1 MTTLLAELRQTCSAC
16 PSQWEGRTED
26 GLDLYVRYR
35 WGWLTWGFGEGMDN
49 AIDACLAQSGV
60 QLGDALDGELST
72 FKMLR
77 ALGLKV
83 AS

>member
-1 MTTLLAELRQTCSAC
+1 MSTHLTQLRQTCSAC

-35 WGWLTWGFGEGMDN
+35 WGQLTWGFGEGMDN
-49 AIDACLAQSGV
+49 AVDACLGTPGV

-72 FKMLR
+72 HKMLR
-77 ALGLKV
+77 ELGLTV